1 MVVRRQRQKEE
12 PLQGEPSALRRSRGD
27 GSAGTAQAPEPED
40 PILRASE
47 PDELGAHDERKA
59 DDGERSPED
68 VSQQLKRLAR
78 QIHTL
83 EQQVEEVMARGD
95 DGLADQA
102 GEKVAAIVQAAEE
115 SVAEI
120 KLQARKEAGLMRDRL
135 LAEAEAE
142 ADRIRVEAQADAKTI
157 RTDAHAAAAAL
168 REQAIAELRS
178 EVERVCAHLGHDLL
192 ASAREAIEAV
202 ASGAKP
208 ASRAATELRAEPR
221 RAELGEAAEGDVEE
235 AVDEL
240 QSAASVL
247 EQSLRHLQEI
257 GRKLPETESLG

>member
-120 KLQARKEAGLMRDRL
+120 KLQARKEAGVMRDRL

-178 EVERVCAHLGHDLL
+178 EVLT
-192 ASAREAIEAV
+192 SAREAIEAV